1 MNWKSRIRKLT
12 RWRTKNG
19 WRTVK
24 NDEER
29 WRISTE
35 SLTEALRKYFDLI
48 FLHENVFLP
57 KIAETHTQRGLEHF
71 ETAPPSPIY
80 RKKRR
85 CLPPKDLMKKI
96 SKRTPITKFTP
107 LFGFDFH
114 LFFGFDFHLFFSSLS
129 PMLSEICLPKVF
141 RNFTEALRKR
151 TRITKFTPLFVF
163 YGKVTEALRNCFR
176 IWFSSFFSSLSP
188 MLSGICLP
196 KVFGNFTEVLRKP
209 RKPRKPFFKNVEELA
224 AQLLPP

>member
-12 RWRTKNG
+12 RWRTKNE
-19 WRTVK
+19 RRM
-24 NDEER
+24 DEER
-29 WRISTE
+29 WRTTKNDE
-35 SLTEALRKYFDLI
+35 EFPQNRLRKRYGSTSTWF
-48 FLHENVFLP
+48 FFTKTCFLP
-57 KIAETHTQRGLEHF
+57 KIAEMHSQRGLEHF

-80 RKKRR
+80 RKKGR

-96 SKRTPITKFTP
+96 S
-107 LFGFDFH
+107 
-114 LFFGFDFHLFFSSLS
+114 
-129 PMLSEICLPKVF
+129 
-141 RNFTEALRKR
+141 KR

>member
-1 MNWKSRIRKLT
+1 MKVHKT
-12 RWRTKNG
+12 RNELKVSDSKTYPLKNEERTKNG

-57 KIAETHTQRGLEHF
+57 KIAEMHSQRGLEHF

-96 SKRTPITKFTP
+96 S
-107 LFGFDFH
+107 
-114 LFFGFDFHLFFSSLS
+114 
-129 PMLSEICLPKVF
+129 
-141 RNFTEALRKR
+141 KR

>member
-12 RWRTKNG
+12 RWRTKNER
-19 WRTVK
+19 RT
-24 NDEER
+24 DEER
-29 WRISTE
+29 WRTMKNFHRIAYGSVTE
-35 SLTEALRKYFDLI
+35 VLRLDFSSRKR
-48 FLHENVFLP
+48 VFLP
-57 KIAETHTQRGLEHF
+57 KIAEMHSQRGLEHF

-96 SKRTPITKFTP
+96 SKRT
-107 LFGFDFH
+107 
-114 LFFGFDFHLFFSSLS
+114 
-129 PMLSEICLPKVF
+129 
-141 RNFTEALRKR
+141 
-151 TRITKFTPLFVF
+151 RITKFTPLFVF
-163 YGKVTEALRNCFR
+163 YRKVTEALRNCFR

>member
-1 MNWKSRIRKLT
+1 M
-12 RWRTKNG
+12 KNG
-19 WRTVK
+19 
-24 NDEER
+24 EER
-29 WRISTE
+29 RRTMKNFHRIAYGST
-35 SLTEALRKYFDLI
+35 STRFFFTKTC
-48 FLHENVFLP
+48 FLP
-57 KIAETHTQRGLEHF
+57 KIAEMHSQRGLEHF

-80 RKKRR
+80 RKKGR

-96 SKRTPITKFTP
+96 S
-107 LFGFDFH
+107 
-114 LFFGFDFHLFFSSLS
+114 
-129 PMLSEICLPKVF
+129 
-141 RNFTEALRKR
+141 KR

-196 KVFGNFTEVLRKP
+196 KVFGNFTEALRK
-209 RKPRKPFFKNVEELA
+209 RQKPQKPFFKNVEELA

>member
-24 NDEER
+24 NDEKPS
-29 WRISTE
+29 RICS
-35 SLTEALRKYFDLI
+35 RKHLGLDV
-48 FLHENVFLP
+48 LHGNNFFSP
-57 KIAETHTQRGLEHF
+57 KIVEMHSQRGLEHF

-80 RKKRR
+80 RKKGT
-85 CLPPKDLMKKI
+85 CLPPIDLMKKI
-96 SKRTPITKFTP
+96 S
-107 LFGFDFH
+107 
-114 LFFGFDFHLFFSSLS
+114 
-129 PMLSEICLPKVF
+129 
-141 RNFTEALRKR
+141 KR
-151 TRITKFTPLFVF
+151 TRITKFTPLFIF
-163 YGKVTEALRNCFR
+163 YGKVTEALRKCFR

-188 MLSGICLP
+188 MLRGICLP
-196 KVFGNFTEVLRKP
+196 KVFGNFTKVLRKP